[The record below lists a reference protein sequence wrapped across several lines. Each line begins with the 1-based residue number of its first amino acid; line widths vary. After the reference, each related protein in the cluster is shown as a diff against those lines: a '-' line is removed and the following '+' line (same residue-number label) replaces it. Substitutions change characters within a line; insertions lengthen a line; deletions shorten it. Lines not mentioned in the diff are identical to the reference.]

1 MIAKSPLKFTDG
13 ISIHLEDRPRKEKPI
28 ILKPGT
34 IKVTR

>member
-13 ISIHLEDRPRKEKPI
+13 ILIHLEAKPEKENVM